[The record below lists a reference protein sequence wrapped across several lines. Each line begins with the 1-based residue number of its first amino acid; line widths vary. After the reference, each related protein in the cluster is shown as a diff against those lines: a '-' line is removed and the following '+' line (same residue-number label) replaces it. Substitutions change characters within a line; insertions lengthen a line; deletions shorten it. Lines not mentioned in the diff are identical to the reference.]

1 MAIIELDLE
10 NAEHLELTDA
20 QWRFGEGLVP
30 GEPNGG
36 LVDRLAEVSAR
47 LADYDDSGWPVCEN
61 IQEIILSGLCFGWY
75 RITVT
80 IPEEV
85 DGTFRSQVQRSGFI
99 RVLTTTVKS
108 GLMVRLIW
116 LLGSLDGVPPRVSI
130 RPQRVVV
137 TESAEPGAKHVIACL
152 AINGPLARPGGG
164 IFLRFAKLEFELLN

>member
-1 MAIIELDLE
+1 MIIAELDLE

-61 IQEIILSGLCFGWY
+61 IQEVILSGLCFGWY

-85 DGTFRSQVQRSGFI
+85 DGTSVAGSKVWFHTCIDDYGEVWVDGEIDLAFGESGRGAASGFNA
-99 RVLTTTVKS
+99 
-108 GLMVRLIW
+108 
-116 LLGSLDGVPPRVSI
+116 
-130 RPQRVVV
+130 PQRVVV
-137 TESAEPGAKHVIACL
+137 TESAEPGAKHVLACL

-164 IFLRFAKLEFELLN
+164 IFLRFAKLEFEGA